1 MKRRWIAAGVVVAG
15 FALWFGGP
23 PLARRLDFFR
33 VRRIEFVGLR
43 YQSPD
48 TVLRK
53 LGLPASFSVFDPL
66 EPLAV
71 RATRQRGIRSARVTR
86 RLPGTLVIRVTER
99 VPVALVP
106 VDGVLQL
113 MDATGT
119 VLPYDPARS
128 APDLPVAADAT
139 RPIGRLLAA
148 VRQGDPGL
156 FARVT
161 AAAMRGADVVL
172 TVDGRRMLLRPD
184 ASTEEMRA
192 VTQVAADLTAKGQ
205 AFDELDGRFA
215 GYVVVRGGA

>member
-1 MKRRWIAAGVVVAG
+1 MKRRWIVAG
-15 FALWFGGP
+15 GALVALGAWFGGP

-33 VRRIEFVGLR
+33 VRRVEFVGLR

-53 LGLPASFSVFDPL
+53 LNLPAGLNVFDPL
-66 EPLAV
+66 APIGV
-71 RATRQRGIRSARVTR
+71 RATKQLGIRSARVTR

-106 VDGVLQL
+106 VDGMLQL

-119 VLPYDPARS
+119 VLPYDPTRS
-128 APDLPVAADAT
+128 GPSLPVAAEAS
-139 RPIGRLLAA
+139 RKIGQLLGS
-148 VRQGDPGL
+148 VRRGDPAL

-161 AAAMRGADVVL
+161 AAAMRGADVAL

-184 ASTEEMRA
+184 ASIEEMRA
-192 VTQVAADLTAKGQ
+192 VTQVAADLTGKGQ
-205 AFDELDGRFA
+205 TFDELDGRFA